1 MEVFLIVRPR
11 RRPRRHIDLVNNNIH
26 FREVMLVGEG
36 TKRIISTYEAQKLA
50 NNQNLD
56 LVIVQAKTKPPV
68 AKIMNWGKAKFQ
80 RQKKA
85 RENKKKQVTIQIKEV
100 RLSPVIGEGDFQTR
114 KKAATKFLSSGDKV
128 KLNLR
133 FRGRMMTHKDIGRN
147 VLLRMAN
154 ELKDLSNV
162 EQKPKMLGRQMSLL
176 LSPKREVIKKLRVEK
191 KNEVR
196 KEKNAKNEN

>member
-1 MEVFLIVRPR
+1 
-11 RRPRRHIDLVNNNIH
+11 
-26 FREVMLVGEG
+26 MLVGEG